1 MPFGPMQMLV
11 VSYEGTE
18 LSPEVAAELKRLRE
32 HDIVRLVDLLVV
44 SKAEDGTVTALETSD
59 LTADESTELGAIA
72 GALVGLGAAGE
83 EGAEIGA
90 LAGAEA
96 AADGGSLLEGEVWY
110 VADAI
115 PPGSRAA
122 VAILEHRWAI
132 GLRDALLAAGAHGL
146 VDAWIHPS
154 DLVGLGAEM
163 ALEAEAESE
172 AGTGSPA

>member
-44 SKAEDGTVTALETSD
+44 SKADDGTITALEASD

-163 ALEAEAESE
+163 ALAAEAESE

>member
-44 SKAEDGTVTALETSD
+44 SKADDGTITALEASD

-154 DLVGLGAEM
+154 DLVGLGAEL
-163 ALEAEAESE
+163 AGE
-172 AGTGSPA
+172 AGTGRPA

>member
-44 SKAEDGTVTALETSD
+44 SKADDGTVTALETSD

-72 GALVGLGAAGE
+72 GALIGLGAAGE

-96 AADGGSLLEGEVWY
+96 AAGGGRLLEGEGGD
-110 VADAI
+110 VAGEI

-132 GLRDALLAAGAHGL
+132 GLRDALLAAGAQGL

-154 DLVGLGAEM
+154 DLRRLGIDLAR
-163 ALEAEAESE
+163 EAE
-172 AGTGSPA
+172 TGSPA

>member
-1 MPFGPMQMLV
+1 MSFGPMQMLV

-44 SKAEDGTVTALETSD
+44 MKDEDGNVTAIEKSD
-59 LTADESTELGAIA
+59 LTKDESTELGALA
-72 GALVGLGAAGE
+72 GALIGLGAAGE
-83 EGAEIGA
+83 DGMELGA

-96 AADGGSLLEGEVWY
+96 AESGGSLLEGEAWY

-122 VAILEHRWAI
+122 VAIIEHRWAI
-132 GLRDALLAAGAHGL
+132 PLRDALLQAGAVGL
-146 VDAWIHPS
+146 VDAWIHPT
-154 DLVGLGAEM
+154 DLIAAGRQIGLEI
-163 ALEAEAESE
+163 E
-172 AGTGSPA
+172 AGSAA

>member
-44 SKAEDGTVTALETSD
+44 SKADDGTVTALETSD

-72 GALVGLGAAGE
+72 GALIGLGAAGG
-83 EGAEIGA
+83 EGAGIGA
-90 LAGAEA
+90 LGGRGGGPAGGGPRGGA
-96 AADGGSLLEGEVWY
+96 APDGGSLLEGEGWY

-132 GLRDALLAAGAHGL
+132 GLRDALLAAGA
-146 VDAWIHPS
+146 
-154 DLVGLGAEM
+154 
-163 ALEAEAESE
+163 
-172 AGTGSPA
+172 

>member
-1 MPFGPMQMLV
+1 MPFGAMQMLV

-18 LSPEVAAELKRLRE
+18 LSPEVAAELQRLRE
-32 HDIVRLVDLLVV
+32 HAIVRLVDLLVV
-44 SKAEDGTVTALETSD
+44 SKADDGTVTALETSD

-72 GALVGLGAAGE
+72 GALIGLGAAGQG
-83 EGAEIGA
+83 GAEIGA

-132 GLRDALLAAGAHGL
+132 GLRDALLGAGAHGL
-146 VDAWIHPS
+146 VDAWIHPR
-154 DLVGLGAEM
+154 DLVGLGIDLAR
-163 ALEAEAESE
+163 EAE
-172 AGTGSPA
+172 TGSPA

>member
-11 VSYEGTE
+11 LTYDGSEP
-18 LSPEVAAELKRLRE
+18 SPEVAAELKRLRE
-32 HDIVRLVDLLVV
+32 QDIVRLVDLLLV
-44 SKAEDGTVTALETSD
+44 SKAEDGTISAIETSD
-59 LTADESTELGAIA
+59 LSSDEHTELGAIA
-72 GALVGLGAAGE
+72 GALIGLGAAGM
-83 EGAEIGA
+83 EGAEAGA

-96 AADGGSLLEGEVWY
+96 AAEGESVLQDEVWY

-132 GLRDALLAAGAHGL
+132 GLREALLRAGAQGL

-154 DLVGLGAEM
+154 DLIGLGEEM
-163 ALEAEAESE
+163 GREASTA
-172 AGTGSPA
+172 

>member
-83 EGAEIGA
+83 EGAEVGA

>member
-1 MPFGPMQMLV
+1 MSFGPMQMLV

-32 HDIVRLVDLLVV
+32 QDIVRLVDLLLVV
-44 SKAEDGTVTALETSD
+44 KDEDGTVTAVETSD
-59 LTADESTELGAIA
+59 LTQDESTELGALA
-72 GALVGLGAAGE
+72 GALIGLGAAGDD
-83 EGAEIGA
+83 GIDIGA

-96 AADGGSLLEGEVWY
+96 AESGASMLQGEAWY

-122 VAILEHRWAI
+122 VAIIEHRWAI
-132 GLRDALLAAGAHGL
+132 PLREALLGAGAQGL

-154 DLVGLGAEM
+154 DLVAVGRELGREM
-163 ALEAEAESE
+163 E
-172 AGTGSPA
+172 TGSAA

>member
-18 LSPEVAAELKRLRE
+18 LSPEVAAGLKRLRE
-32 HDIVRLVDLLVV
+32 HDIVRLIDVLVV
-44 SKAEDGTVTALETSD
+44 SKADDGTITAVEGTD
-59 LTADESTELGAIA
+59 LTPDESTELGAIA
-72 GALVGLGAAGE
+72 GALIGLGAAGA

-96 AADGGSLLEGEVWY
+96 GADAGGPLLQDEVWY

-132 GLRDALLAAGAHGL
+132 GLRDALLAAGAQGL

-154 DLVGLGAEM
+154 DLVGLGVDM
-163 ALEAEAESE
+163 ARETGSE

>member
-11 VSYEGTE
+11 VTSEGTE
-18 LSPEVAAELKRLRE
+18 ISPEVAAELKRLRE

-44 SKAEDGTVTALETSD
+44 SKADDGTITAVETSD
-59 LTADESTELGAIA
+59 LSADESTELGAIA
-72 GALVGLGAAGE
+72 GALIGLGAAGAD
-83 EGAEIGA
+83 GAEVGA
-90 LAGAEA
+90 IAGAEA
-96 AADGGSLLEGEVWY
+96 AAEREGGMLQDEVWY

-154 DLVGLGAEM
+154 DLVGLGVEM
-163 ALEAEAESE
+163 AAEAEAE

>member
-1 MPFGPMQMLV
+1 MQMLV

-32 HDIVRLVDLLVV
+32 HDIVRLVDVLVV
-44 SKAEDGTVTALETSD
+44 SKADDGTITAVEGTD
-59 LTADESTELGAIA
+59 LTPDESTELGAIA
-72 GALVGLGAAGE
+72 GALIGLGAAGE

-163 ALEAEAESE
+163 ALEAEAEAESE

>member
-32 HDIVRLVDLLVV
+32 HDIVRLIDVLVV
-44 SKAEDGTVTALETSD
+44 SKADDGTITAVEGTD
-59 LTADESTELGAIA
+59 LTPDESTELGAIA
-72 GALVGLGAAGE
+72 GALIGLGAAGA

-96 AADGGSLLEGEVWY
+96 GADAGGTLLQDEVWY

-132 GLRDALLAAGAHGL
+132 GLRDALLGAGAHGL

-154 DLVGLGAEM
+154 DLVGLGIDLAR
-163 ALEAEAESE
+163 EAE
-172 AGTGSPA
+172 TGSPA

>member
-1 MPFGPMQMLV
+1 MFQKPVPGPNTLPIASAVLHALPVSAML
-11 VSYEGTE
+11 
-18 LSPEVAAELKRLRE
+18 
-32 HDIVRLVDLLVV
+32 
-44 SKAEDGTVTALETSD
+44 
-59 LTADESTELGAIA
+59 
-72 GALVGLGAAGE
+72 
-83 EGAEIGA
+83 
-90 LAGAEA
+90 
-96 AADGGSLLEGEVWY
+96 
-110 VADAI
+110 
-115 PPGSRAA
+115 GSRAA

>member
-32 HDIVRLVDLLVV
+32 HDIVRLVDVLVV
-44 SKAEDGTVTALETSD
+44 SKADDGTITAVEGTD
-59 LTADESTELGAIA
+59 LTPDESTELGAIA

-163 ALEAEAESE
+163 AREAESE

>member
-11 VSYEGTE
+11 VSYEGSE

-44 SKAEDGTVTALETSD
+44 SKADDGTVTALETSD

-132 GLRDALLAAGAHGL
+132 GLRDALLAAGAQGL

-154 DLVGLGAEM
+154 DLVGLGVDM
-163 ALEAEAESE
+163 ARETGSE

>member
-32 HDIVRLVDLLVV
+32 HDIVRLVDVLVV
-44 SKAEDGTVTALETSD
+44 SKADDGTITAVEGTD
-59 LTADESTELGAIA
+59 LTPDESTELGAIA
-72 GALVGLGAAGE
+72 GALIGLGAAGE

-96 AADGGSLLEGEVWY
+96 AADGGSLLEGEVWN

-122 VAILEHRWAI
+122 DAILEHRWAI

>member
-32 HDIVRLVDLLVV
+32 HDIVRLVDVLVV
-44 SKAEDGTVTALETSD
+44 SKADDGTITAVEGTD
-59 LTADESTELGAIA
+59 LTPDESTELGAIA
-72 GALVGLGAAGE
+72 GALIGLGAAGE

-110 VADAI
+110 GADAI